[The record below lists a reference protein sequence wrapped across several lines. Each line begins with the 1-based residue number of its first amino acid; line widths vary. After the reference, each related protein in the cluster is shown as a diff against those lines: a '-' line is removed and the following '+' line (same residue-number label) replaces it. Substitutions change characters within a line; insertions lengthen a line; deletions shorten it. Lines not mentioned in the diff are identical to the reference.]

1 MRTKRCVIR
10 TAVLGLLCGL
20 VLSGCDVLENVV
32 EEAGD
37 LLRITS
43 SAEAQDEDDQLIET
57 FVIDVTTFE
66 LEADVVPTVDVSDNA
81 TVYTLASDGEV
92 RFTKSD
98 GGSEILD
105 LDDGDKV
112 IERPASGHVTVI
124 RDE

>member
-10 TAVLGLLCGL
+10 TAVFGLLCGL
-20 VLSGCDVLENVV
+20 VLSGCDVLEDAF
-32 EEAGD
+32 EKAGD